1 MLNSKSILSEKHIT
15 WGSVG
20 LGHCNRRLARHGRS
34 TGTSTGTGTSTS
46 SSRLVSS
53 PEALGGGAS
62 VGVHAGQLRAP
73 EYVVRAVKGQ
83 LQHGAIA
90 VVFEQLQ
97 VVVHVHA
104 RGQAGCHEVAAIR
117 GPSMRRGAV
126 AGGGT

>member
-1 MLNSKSILSEKHIT
+1 MLNSKSILSEKDFT

-20 LGHCNRRLARHGRS
+20 LRHCNRRLARHGRS
-34 TGTSTGTGTSTS
+34 TGTSTGTGS

-73 EYVVRAVKGQ
+73 EYVVGAVKG
-83 LQHGAIA
+83 
-90 VVFEQLQ
+90 QLQ

-104 RGQAGCHEVAAIR
+104 GGQAGCHEVAAIW